1 MSGIEVDESSAPE
14 ARGAGERILVTGAT
28 GFLGWQVFLRL
39 YRQYPATRFRLPV
52 RAKHG
57 QGPDQRVTRLVA
69 HSFPPEERKKVL
81 EHIEVVAADLTQKNL
96 GLPAEKYERCAREE
110 TRIIHAAAEVRFD
123 RSLAESAR
131 INVEGARNLL
141 EYAALGRR
149 AGSLKSFT
157 HVSTAFVAGTR
168 EGIIREDELE
178 AGQEFRNAY
187 ERSKFEAEKLVR
199 EARDEVPTVVVRPSI
214 IVGDSR
220 SGVTTSFK
228 ALYWP
233 LKVYANR
240 RWRIV
245 PGFPEAIVDMVPVD
259 FVADATAYLAF
270 EKCALGRT
278 IHLCAG
284 PQRSASVA
292 QIAQSAADFFN
303 LPPPRFVNPVLFLA
317 LLRPLFLAVI
327 WGKRRRILRT
337 GKVYRPYFST
347 KMVFDTTVAREL
359 LDPHGIHPPRVE
371 QYMENLFRYCLESDW
386 GRRPV
391 KLEGLN
397 YGEGA
402 KAGIG

>member
-1 MSGIEVDESSAPE
+1 MDESLSPE
-14 ARGAGERILVTGAT
+14 APSAEERILVTGAT

-39 YRQYPATRFRLPV
+39 HRQYPCALFRLPV
-52 RAKHG
+52 RFKRG
-57 QGPDQRVTRLVA
+57 QGPDKRVSALVA

-81 EHIEVVAADLTQKNL
+81 ERIEVVAADLTQKNL
-96 GLPAEKYERCAREE
+96 GLPAEKYERCALET
-110 TRIIHAAAEVRFD
+110 TRIIHAAAEVRFSQ
-123 RSLAESAR
+123 SLSELRR
-131 INVEGARNLL
+131 INVDGARNIL
-141 EYAALGRR
+141 EYAYLGHR
-149 AGSLKSFT
+149 AGILKSFS
-157 HVSTAFVAGTR
+157 HVSTAFVAGKR

-199 EARDEVPTVVVRPSI
+199 DAMSEVPTVVIRPSI

-233 LKVYANR
+233 LKVYVNR

-270 EKCALGRT
+270 EKRALGRS

-284 PQRSASVA
+284 RERSASVA
-292 QIAQSAADFFN
+292 QIAQSAADFFH

-317 LLRPLFLAVI
+317 LLRPLLLAVI

-347 KMVFDTTVAREL
+347 RMVFDTTVAREL

-386 GRRPV
+386 GRRPERRV
-391 KLEGLN
+391 ISWEPGDWQTRS
-397 YGEGA
+397 
-402 KAGIG
+402 